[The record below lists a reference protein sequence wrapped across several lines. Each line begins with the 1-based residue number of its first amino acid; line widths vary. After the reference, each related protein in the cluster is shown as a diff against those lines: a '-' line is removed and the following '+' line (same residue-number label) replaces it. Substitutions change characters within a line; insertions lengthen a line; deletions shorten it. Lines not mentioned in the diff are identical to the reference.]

1 MLYEVKYGIQITMTR
16 VTVDP
21 LAAPLF
27 DFFPGGGV
35 LISYDA
41 RGFFAAQLTGGH
53 SGPRA
58 FKVTRMAPGTYTV
71 SQSVGNIVV
80 GADGVLAFSCDVG
93 AAVNATR
100 IA

>member
-1 MLYEVKYGIQITMTR
+1 MIFEVKYGIAITMTR

-41 RGFFAAQLTGGH
+41 RGSFAAQLSGGH

-58 FKVTRMAPGTYTV
+58 FSVTRMAPGTYAV
-71 SQSVGNIVV
+71 SQGVGNVVV
-80 GADGVLAFSCDVG
+80 GADGVLAFTCDVG
-93 AAVNATR
+93 AAVTATR
-100 IA
+100 VA